1 MQSEAQ
7 HQQHDHKF
15 SRDNF
20 QEEFMRTTDHFRCWM
35 SGINAYGVGSIF
47 MPALLLSSIMLLTR
61 PMQAQTYD
69 VLHSFTG
76 APDGCKPQG
85 DLLRDGVGNLYGT
98 TANCG
103 SSNGVVFKISATGK
117 ETILYRF
124 TGKADGGFPEAGLIR
139 DKAGNLYGTAYSGG
153 ASGDGVVFELSK
165 GTETVLHSF
174 SGSDGAHPTASLVRD
189 AAGNLYGTTFYGG
202 TASCSCGTVFK
213 IDTAGVETVLYS
225 FTGGTDGKF
234 PAGRLLLDSLGN
246 LYGTANEG
254 GIVKC
259 GRFGMYGCGVVFKVD
274 PIGHETVLYS
284 FTGGADGGQPLAGL
298 IRDSA
303 GNFYGTTF
311 SAGDL
316 SRNCA
321 LNNGCG
327 VVFELSKAGQE
338 TVLYS
343 FTNGTDGAN
352 PTADLVR
359 DLAGN
364 LYGTTKLGGT
374 GYGVVFEIQS
384 GSESALYIFQGTN
397 DGAGPLAGLI
407 RDSSGNLYGTT
418 SFGGS
423 ATKGV
428 VFKLTP

>member
-1 MQSEAQ
+1 
-7 HQQHDHKF
+7 
-15 SRDNF
+15 
-20 QEEFMRTTDHFRCWM
+20 MRTTDHFRRWM
-35 SGINAYGVGSIF
+35 SGINGYGVGSISMLAF
-47 MPALLLSSIMLLTR
+47 FLSSIMLLTL

-76 APDGCKPQG
+76 TPDGCKPQG
-85 DLLRDGVGNLYGT
+85 DLWRDGAGNLYGT

-103 SSNGVVFKISATGK
+103 SSNGVVFKLSATGQ
-117 ETILYRF
+117 ETILHRF
-124 TGKADGGFPEAGLIR
+124 TGKADGGLPEAGLIR
-139 DKAGNLYGTAYSGG
+139 DKAGNFYGTTYSGG
-153 ASGDGVVFELSK
+153 ASSDGVVFELSK
-165 GTETVLHSF
+165 GKETVLHSF

-189 AAGNLYGTTFYGG
+189 ASGNLYGTTFYGG
-202 TASCSCGTVFK
+202 TASCGCGTVFK
-213 IDTAGVETVLYS
+213 IDTTGVETVLYS
-225 FTGGTDGKF
+225 FTGGADGKF
-234 PAGRLLLDSLGN
+234 PAGRLLLDSVGN
-246 LYGTANEG
+246 LYGTASEG
-254 GIVKC
+254 GNVNC

-274 PIGHETVLYS
+274 SSGHETVLYS
-284 FTGGADGGQPLAGL
+284 FTGAADGGQPLAGL

-327 VVFELSKAGQE
+327 VVFKLSKSGQE
-338 TVLYS
+338 TVLYT

-359 DLAGN
+359 DSAGN
-364 LYGTTKLGGT
+364 LYGTTKLGGA
-374 GYGVVFEIQS
+374 GYGVVFEIQ
-384 GSESALYIFQGTN
+384 GGLESALYTFQGTN

-407 RDSSGNLYGTT
+407 RDSSGDLYGTT

-423 ATKGV
+423 ATEGV

>member
-1 MQSEAQ
+1 M
-7 HQQHDHKF
+7 K
-15 SRDNF
+15 
-20 QEEFMRTTDHFRCWM
+20 TTDHFRRWIP
-35 SGINAYGVGSIF
+35 GINKYGVGSIF
-47 MPALLLSSIMLLTR
+47 TVTLLLSSIMVETR
-61 PMQAQTYD
+61 PMQAQTYG
-69 VLHSFTG
+69 VLHSFAG

-85 DLLRDGVGNLYGT
+85 DLVRDGLGNLYGT

-103 SSNGVVFKISATGK
+103 TGNGVVFKVSATGK

-124 TGKADGGFPEAGLIR
+124 TGKADGGLPEAGLIR

-153 ASGDGVVFELSK
+153 ASGDGVVFKLSK
-165 GTETVLHSF
+165 GKETVVHSF
-174 SGSDGAHPTASLVRD
+174 SGSDGSHPTASLLRD
-189 AAGNLYGTTFYGG
+189 AAGNLYGATFYGG
-202 TASCSCGTVFK
+202 AASCGCGTIFK
-213 IDTAGVETVLYS
+213 IDTTGAETVLYS

-234 PAGRLLLDSLGN
+234 PAGRLLRDSGGN
-246 LYGTANEG
+246 LYGTAYEG
-254 GIVKC
+254 GNVGC

-274 PIGHETVLYS
+274 SGGHETVLYS
-284 FTGGADGGQPLAGL
+284 FTGGTDGGQPLAGL

-327 VVFELSKAGQE
+327 VVFELSNAGQE
-338 TVLYS
+338 TVLYT

-359 DLAGN
+359 DSAGN
-364 LYGTTKLGGT
+364 LYGTTKLGGA
-374 GYGVVFEIQS
+374 GYGVVFEIQG
-384 GSESALYIFQGTN
+384 GSESTLYAFQGSG

-407 RDSSGNLYGTT
+407 RDASGNLYGTT

-423 ATKGV
+423 AEEGV
-428 VFKLTP
+428 VFKFTP

>member
-1 MQSEAQ
+1 M
-7 HQQHDHKF
+7 K
-15 SRDNF
+15 
-20 QEEFMRTTDHFRCWM
+20 TTDHFRRWI
-35 SGINAYGVGSIF
+35 SGMNEQGVGSIF
-47 MPALLLSSIMLLTR
+47 TLALLLTSIVLANR
-61 PMQAQTYD
+61 PMQAQIYD

-76 APDGCKPQG
+76 TPDGCKPQG
-85 DLLRDGVGNLYGT
+85 DLWRDGAGNLYGT

-103 SSNGVVFKISATGK
+103 SSNGAVFKISAAGH

-124 TGKADGGFPEAGLIR
+124 TGKTDGGFPEAGLIR
-139 DKAGNLYGTAYSGG
+139 DKAGNLYGTTYSGG

-165 GTETVLHSF
+165 GKETVLHSF
-174 SGSDGAHPTASLVRD
+174 SGSDGVHPTASLVRD
-189 AAGNLYGTTFYGG
+189 AAGNFYGTTFYGG

-234 PAGRLLLDSLGN
+234 PAGRLLLDSVGN
-246 LYGTANEG
+246 LYGTASEG
-254 GIVKC
+254 GIIKC
-259 GRFGMYGCGVVFKVD
+259 GRFGMYGCGVVFKLD
-274 PIGHETVLYS
+274 SAGHQTVLYS
-284 FTGGADGGQPLAGL
+284 FNGLGDGGQPLAGL

-311 SAGDL
+311 SAGNL

-327 VVFELSKAGQE
+327 VVFKLSKTGQE
-338 TVLYS
+338 MVLYT

-359 DLAGN
+359 DSGGN
-364 LYGTTKLGGT
+364 LYGTTKLGGA
-374 GYGVVFEIQS
+374 GYGVVFEIQ
-384 GSESALYIFQGTN
+384 GASESSLYVFQGTN
-397 DGAGPLAGLI
+397 DGAGPLAGLL

-423 ATKGV
+423 ATEGV

>member
-1 MQSEAQ
+1 MKMA
-7 HQQHDHKF
+7 DH
-15 SRDNF
+15 SRRSTSGMN
-20 QEEFMRTTDHFRCWM
+20 EYGLRSVFML
-35 SGINAYGVGSIF
+35 
-47 MPALLLSSIMLLTR
+47 ALIVSSIMLETR
-61 PMQAQTYD
+61 TMQAQTYS
-69 VLHSFTG
+69 VLHSFAG

-85 DLLRDGVGNLYGT
+85 DLLRDGAGNLYGT

-103 SSNGVVFKISATGK
+103 SGNGVVFKISAAGK

-124 TGKADGGFPEAGLIR
+124 TGKTDGGLPEAGLIR
-139 DKAGNLYGTAYSGG
+139 DKAGNLYGTAYAGG

-165 GTETVLHSF
+165 GKETVLHSF

-202 TASCSCGTVFK
+202 TASCGCGTVFK
-213 IDTAGVETVLYS
+213 IDTTGAETVLYS

-234 PAGRLLLDSLGN
+234 PAGRLLPDSVGN
-246 LYGTANEG
+246 LYGTASEG
-254 GIVKC
+254 GAVNC

-274 PIGHETVLYS
+274 SSAHETVLYS

-311 SAGDL
+311 SAGNL
-316 SRNCA
+316 SRPCA

-327 VVFELSKAGQE
+327 VVFKLSKADQE
-338 TVLYS
+338 TVLYT

-352 PTADLVR
+352 PTADLAR
-359 DLAGN
+359 DSAGN
-364 LYGTTKLGGT
+364 LYGTTKLGGA
-374 GYGVVFEIQS
+374 GYGVVFEIQG
-384 GSESALYIFQGTN
+384 GSESALYTFQGSN

-423 ATKGV
+423 ATEGV
-428 VFKLTP
+428 VFKLAP

>member
-1 MQSEAQ
+1 M
-7 HQQHDHKF
+7 KTTNYF
-15 SRDNF
+15 RRCISRLN
-20 QEEFMRTTDHFRCWM
+20 EYRT
-35 SGINAYGVGSIF
+35 GKIF
-47 MPALLLSSIMLLTR
+47 TLALLFLSILFAAR
-61 PMQAQTYD
+61 PMQAQTYG
-69 VLHSFTG
+69 VLHSFKG

-85 DLLRDGVGNLYGT
+85 DLWRDGAGNFYGT

-103 SSNGVVFKISATGK
+103 SSNGVVFKISAAGK

-124 TGKADGGFPEAGLIR
+124 TGKTDGGFPEAGLIR
-139 DKAGNLYGTAYSGG
+139 DKAGNLYGTANTGG

-174 SGSDGAHPTASLVRD
+174 SGTDGAHPTASLVRD
-189 AAGNLYGTTFYGG
+189 AAGNFYGTTFYGG
-202 TASCSCGTVFK
+202 SASCSCGTVFK

-234 PAGRLLLDSLGN
+234 PAGRLLLDSSGN
-246 LYGTANEG
+246 LYGTASEG
-254 GIVKC
+254 GIVNC

-274 PIGHETVLYS
+274 SSGTETVLYT
-284 FTGGADGGQPLAGL
+284 FNGLGDGGQPLAGL

-311 SAGDL
+311 SAGDV

-327 VVFELSKAGQE
+327 VVFELSTGGQE
-338 TVLYS
+338 SVLYT
-343 FTNGTDGAN
+343 FTNSTDGAN

-359 DLAGN
+359 DAAGN
-364 LYGTTKLGGT
+364 LYGTTKLGGA
-374 GYGVVFEIQS
+374 GYGVVFEIQ
-384 GSESALYIFQGTN
+384 GSSEAALYTFQGGN

-407 RDSSGNLYGTT
+407 RDSSNNLYGTT
-418 SFGGS
+418 SFGGKS
-423 ATKGV
+423 AKGV